1 MWTKFWAGLALAE
14 RTLMVCLMLALPC
27 LYGLNVIL
35 YNLAPGLA
43 RHFDGIE
50 ELSRFLLVWLVC
62 VSLGYTMDKGRHVSM
77 NLLQRFI
84 GPALLL
90 WIQRVLDLVGALF
103 CAYVAVLG
111 WRFLQRIIDT
121 GQVSNM
127 LDVSMGWLYAALPLG
142 MALLT
147 LRYLRYVL
155 FPAQRPVADDQPD

>member
-1 MWTKFWAGLALAE
+1 MAGRAGA
-14 RTLMVCLMLALPC
+14 
-27 LYGLNVIL
+27 GG
-35 YNLAPGLA
+35 PG
-43 RHFDGIE
+43 RGGHFEGIE
-50 ELSRFLLVWLVC
+50 ELSRCGVGWLVC

-77 NLLQRFI
+77 NLLQRLI
-84 GPALLL
+84 GPALLV
-90 WIQRVLDLVGALF
+90 WIQRMLDLVGALF

-111 WRFLQRIIDT
+111 WRFLQRIIAT

-155 FPAQRPVADDQPD
+155 FPSHRPITDDHTD